1 MVSAHVMGLVTAL
14 ALLLSPTQ
22 GSVLKVRSDVNPL
35 QKLTQLLDEMVA
47 KGKAEKQAEQVE
59 FAKYDEWCDGVRKEK
74 SKSIADAADQ
84 IEQLEADIQK
94 GQTDAA
100 VLTEEIKELDTKIAK
115 DEEELKSA
123 TEQRKKES
131 DDFTVEHKDLS
142 ESIDACE
149 KAISVLMSRSKD
161 APQSLAQVQ
170 GSRFV
175 PEEAKAV
182 IKSFL
187 SMTSD
192 DALSTGAPEAN
203 AYEFQSGG
211 VVKLLEKL
219 LSGFKEQ
226 LMVVDKEEMKAKAN
240 FQILKQQL
248 TDDIAFDKK
257 TVGQKTERKADALEL
272 AASSKGDLAATSATK
287 KEDEKVLA
295 ETNAECAVRSEEYE
309 KNQNTRAEEIRAIEE
324 AVGILSSDSV
334 KGHAETHLPALM
346 QVRAASSLVQS
357 GSWNPALQHRI
368 VQMLKAR
375 AKATGSRFLA
385 FVAERAASDPFAK
398 VKKMIKD
405 LIVKLME
412 QTNAEA
418 DEHAYCT
425 TELATNK
432 ATRENKESEVEELT
446 SLSEKLTAE
455 SAKLSA
461 EIEELSDAIAE
472 IKASQATAMKIR
484 QEEKAVNTKT
494 VADAKEAITAVEKA
508 TKLLRDF
515 YAKAAEGGFLQG
527 GQGLRAEMHEAERAP
542 YKGMQASSGGIFG
555 MLEVVLS
562 DFTRLEAQTTAD
574 ENTAASSHE
583 KFMNE
588 ADESVA
594 VKEAEVEHKTGSRTL
609 ADEKNS
615 VAKKELSLTH
625 KELDKAM
632 EYYDKLKADC
642 LDTGLSYED
651 RKKARE
657 EEILSLKEAL
667 AILNEQDLA

>member
-1 MVSAHVMGLVTAL
+1 
-14 ALLLSPTQ
+14 
-22 GSVLKVRSDVNPL
+22 VLKIGTDVTPL
-35 QKLTQLLDEMVA
+35 QKLIQLLDEMVA
-47 KGKAEKQAEQVE
+47 KGKTEKQAEQVE
-59 FAKYDEWCDGVRKEK
+59 FAKFDEWCDGVRKEK
-74 SKSIADAADQ
+74 GKSIADAADQ

-94 GQTDAA
+94 GETDAA
-100 VLTEEIKELDTKIAK
+100 VLSEEIKARDAKIAK
-115 DEEELKSA
+115 DEKELESA
-123 TEQRKKES
+123 DEQRKKDN
-131 DDFTVEHKDLS
+131 DDYTAEHKDLS

-149 KAISVLMSRSKD
+149 RAIAVLIARGKD

-170 GSRFV
+170 ASRFI

-187 SMTSD
+187 SMTSG
-192 DALSTGAPEAN
+192 DALSIAAPEAN

-219 LSGFKEQ
+219 LTGFKEQ
-226 LMVVDKEEMKAKAN
+226 LTVVEKEEMQAKAN
-240 FQILKQQL
+240 FETLKQQL
-248 TDDIAFDKK
+248 TDDIAFDEK
-257 TVGQKTERKADALEL
+257 TVGEKTERKADALEL
-272 AASSKGDLAATSATK
+272 AASSKADLAATSATK

-295 ETNAECAVRSEEYE
+295 ETNAECALRSEEYE
-309 KNQNTRAEEIRAIEE
+309 KNQNTRADEIKAIEE
-324 AVGILSSDSV
+324 AIGILSSDSV

-346 QVRAASSLVQS
+346 QVRAVSSLVQS
-357 GSWNPALQHRI
+357 GSWTPAVQHRI
-368 VQMLKAR
+368 VQLLKAR

-398 VKKMIKD
+398 VKKMIKG

-412 QTNAEA
+412 ETNAEA

-446 SLSEKLTAE
+446 DLSEKLTAE
-455 SAKLSA
+455 SAKLST
-461 EIEELSDAIAE
+461 EITQLSDAIAE
-472 IKASQATAMKIR
+472 IKGSQAEAMKIR

-527 GQGLRAEMHEAERAP
+527 GKALRAEMHEAERAP

-574 ENTAASSHE
+574 ENTAASSYE
-583 KFMNE
+583 KFINE

-594 VKEAEVEHKTGSRTL
+594 VKEAEVEHKTGSKTV
-609 ADEKNS
+609 ADEKNT
-615 VAKKELSLTH
+615 AAQKELSLTQ

-632 EYYDKLKADC
+632 DYYDKLKAQC
-642 LDTGLSYED
+642 LDTGLSYGD

-667 AILNEQDLA
+667 AILQQQDLA